1 MSRAPAA
8 ATAGPTSAET
18 SVRSVRPATII
29 SHFAPVSPGGR
40 RGGLAPRLLPG
51 LCASTSEGVAGG
63 AGKERGTEIGPG
75 RLYWVGQK
83 HVHVFP

>member
-1 MSRAPAA
+1 MSRALAA

-18 SVRSVRPATII
+18 TVRSVRPATTI
-29 SHFAPVSPGGR
+29 SQFAPVSPGGG

-51 LCASTSEGVAGG
+51 LCASTSEGMTGG

-83 HVHVFP
+83 YIHVFP